1 MVSSRLGTGEKCRF
15 LGLWRKQSGLRPSNP
30 CSKEPSKV
38 LMSLEAEQHRVGGGV
53 FQGGLCFCI
62 HFKSG
67 ACAQFREG
75 TESSDLPSTSRD
87 SGRTWGVP
95 MAPALCPQRLLED
108 LGSPW
113 CLAWFLHSAGVRGRS
128 WASGGLVTR
137 PSLPPL
143 LKLNPLAAPTRSKHL
158 VCHAKNIPQQRALPP
173 AVKLISGL
181 KNSPKSL
188 YWQL

>member
-1 MVSSRLGTGEKCRF
+1 MGQKCRF
-15 LGLWRKQSGLRPSNP
+15 LGLWRQQSGLRPSNP

-38 LMSLEAEQHRVGGGV
+38 LMPLEAEQHRVGGGV

-67 ACAQFREG
+67 ACAQFRG
-75 TESSDLPSTSRD
+75 ESRALTFPALPETL
-87 SGRTWGVP
+87 GGLGGGVP

-128 WASGGLVTR
+128 RASGGLVTR

-158 VCHAKNIPQQRALPP
+158 VCHAKNIPQQRAWPP